1 MGRKISSG
9 ISTANISEHLKPGE
23 ILTDLTGK
31 QWVIGKPIGVGGF
44 GEIYLVADVHLN
56 RNNEVASDSPYV
68 AKIENHSNGP
78 LFVEINC
85 YLRIAKQEMS
95 KLIEKKN
102 NRR

>member
-9 ISTANISEHLKPGE
+9 KVTPTNIGENLKPGE
-23 ILTDLTGK
+23 ILTDLNGK

-44 GEIYLVADVHLN
+44 GEIYLVSDVLN
-56 RNNEVASDSPYV
+56 QEVASDSPYV

-95 KLIEKKN
+95 EYNQIKPLK
-102 NRR
+102 